1 MVRQAEATFPPP
13 KYSLRQAKLG
23 NKREIPARKCGR
35 NLKDEH
41 HPSMQA
47 AIRELAFPNPDNA
60 LLRITGNNFMNETV
74 EANKSRFLKSN
85 LSRRNCRAGLS

>member
-1 MVRQAEATFPPP
+1 MVRQVEAAFPPS

-23 NKREIPARKCGR
+23 NKREIPARECGR
-35 NLKDEH
+35 NLKDEY